1 MAEGAIV
8 VFRVNTSPEVAEL
21 LPVGGRL
28 SDGTVKGMNDILINQ
43 IKRCKDVAQVARS
56 FSNLAYQVAP
66 FTDEE
71 ANKIFDSANLKG

>member
-1 MAEGAIV
+1 MAEGAII

-28 SDGTVKGMNDILINQ
+28 SDGTVKGVNDRLITQ
-43 IKRCKDVAQVARS
+43 IKRCKDVAHVARR
-56 FSNLAYQVAP
+56 FSNMSYQVAP

>member
-28 SDGTVKGMNDILINQ
+28 SDGTVKGMNDLLVNQ
-43 IKRCKDVAQVARS
+43 IKRCKNVSHIARR